1 MDKILRHD
9 SLAILSRGPIYLT
22 RSSKFLL
29 SLWTKSYDVT
39 TFMIERLQQYF
50 HVVLFIQYVVGV
62 TIQMELLR
70 QYFRLV
76 LFYEAFGSKSFS
88 LNEILWCDQSKEASL
103 AVLVF

>member
-9 SLAILSRGPIYLT
+9 FLAILSPGPIYPA
-22 RSSKFLL
+22 RSSNFLL

-39 TFMIERLQQYF
+39 LLIIERLQQYL

-62 TIQMELLR
+62 TIQMEPLQ

-76 LFYEAFGSKSFS
+76 LFY
-88 LNEILWCDQSKEASL
+88 
-103 AVLVF
+103 

>member
-22 RSSKFLL
+22 RSSNFLL

-62 TIQMELLR
+62 TIQMELLQQYFHVVLFIQYAVGVTIQMELLQ

-76 LFYEAFGSKSFS
+76 LFY
-88 LNEILWCDQSKEASL
+88 
-103 AVLVF
+103 

>member
-9 SLAILSRGPIYLT
+9 SLEILSRAPIYLT
-22 RSSKFLL
+22 RSSNFLL

-76 LFYEAFGSKSFS
+76 LFY
-88 LNEILWCDQSKEASL
+88 
-103 AVLVF
+103 